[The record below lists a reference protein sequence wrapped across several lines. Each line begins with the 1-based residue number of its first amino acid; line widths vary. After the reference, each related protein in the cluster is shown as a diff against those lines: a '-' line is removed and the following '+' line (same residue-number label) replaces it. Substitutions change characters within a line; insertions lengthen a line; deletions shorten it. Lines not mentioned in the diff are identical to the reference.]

1 MTHGVSLWQAISKG
15 ESGMK
20 KALFLLI
27 GIMIFS
33 NVLCSNPQQ
42 LQIKYPLTE
51 EDIQEAI
58 KLGLERRTVAG
69 LVLWDELKKKGDTGT
84 TGFSIILLTPYAR
97 IVDAAYEAKRKYK
110 NFTREDVTEEMLAP
124 VISISVYPD
133 MPKRLIAKDT
143 ELAQSVEH
151 VVLANTTRGMIIQPH
166 RIEFFEVPTQS
177 GLGAEATYKGAYV
190 EFLIEDII
198 KVSNDDFLKKGE
210 FVIKVIGEQSE
221 KEFRI
226 EEKYIKDLK

>member
-1 MTHGVSLWQAISKG
+1 
-15 ESGMK
+15 MK

-33 NVLCSNPQQ
+33 NVLWSNPQQ

-58 KLGLERRTVAG
+58 KLGLDRRAVAG
-69 LVLWDELKKKGDTGT
+69 LVLWDEWKKGDTGT
-84 TGFSIILLTPYAR
+84 TGFSIMLLTPYAR

-110 NFTREDVTEEMLAP
+110 NFAREDVTEEMLAP
-124 VISISVYPD
+124 VISIRVYPD

-166 RIEFFEVPTQS
+166 RIEFFEVPAKS
-177 GLGAEATYKGAYV
+177 GLGAEATYKGTYV

-198 KVSNDDFLKKGE
+198 KVSNDDFLKRGE